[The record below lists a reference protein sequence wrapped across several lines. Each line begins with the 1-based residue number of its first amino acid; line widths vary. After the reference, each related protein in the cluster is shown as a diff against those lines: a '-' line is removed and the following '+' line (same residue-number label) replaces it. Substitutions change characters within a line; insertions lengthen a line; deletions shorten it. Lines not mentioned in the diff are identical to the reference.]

1 MASANRYSESKRD
14 GMDSTTR
21 NDLIVEYGHLV
32 RKIAQSM
39 RRKFPQVQ
47 SIIDYEDLVSIGILG
62 LFEAYRRYDAA
73 RGADFELFARY
84 RIQGAMIDEIRRF
97 DQLSR
102 RMRDKANKLNRAEVK
117 LRNRLGR
124 EPTGS
129 ETAKEL
135 GVSLSEL
142 QNLRTQVQKYEHVS
156 IDDVQWTLEAN
167 IPNPETFLQYK
178 QRHALLLHALQQL
191 NERQQIV
198 LDLYYNRGF
207 KLIDIAEVLELS
219 EGRVSQIKTDTIMQI
234 REFLSKE

>member
-1 MASANRYSESKRD
+1 
-14 GMDSTTR
+14 MDSTTR
-21 NDLIVEYGHLV
+21 NDLIIEYGHLV

-62 LFEAYRRYDAA
+62 LFEAHRRYDAS

-102 RMRDKANKLNRAEVK
+102 RMRDKANKLNKAEVK

-124 EPTGS
+124 EPT
-129 ETAKEL
+129 ETEISKEL
-135 GVSLSEL
+135 GISLGEL
-142 QNLRTQVQKYEHVS
+142 QNLRTQVQKFEHVS
-156 IDDVQWTLEAN
+156 IDDVQWTLEAS
-167 IPNPETFLQYK
+167 IPTPETFLQYK